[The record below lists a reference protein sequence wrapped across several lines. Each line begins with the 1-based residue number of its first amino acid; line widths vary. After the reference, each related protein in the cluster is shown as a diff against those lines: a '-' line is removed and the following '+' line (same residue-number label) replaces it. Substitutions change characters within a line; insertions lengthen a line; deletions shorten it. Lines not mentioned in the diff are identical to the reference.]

1 MGKESA
7 MNIRDLCVIKYPGQV
22 EAFNIMF
29 GQDSQDSPI
38 VIKYWAV
45 PDVAQPTEAE
55 LEAEIPQYQHQFD
68 VETFKSDI
76 DRKVNDLLLST
87 AQSRGYSSVNSIISY
102 AVSSNVQWKA
112 EADAFVAWRDKV
124 WEQVY
129 IEFNAI
135 DAGGSIPDEDA
146 FMSTLPQI
154 AWPS

>member
-1 MGKESA
+1 
-7 MNIRDLCVIKYPGQV
+7 MNIVDVCKIKYPGQV
-22 EAFNIMF
+22 ESWNIQF

-45 PDVAQPTEAE
+45 PNIAQPTEAE

-76 DRKVNDLLLST
+76 DKKVNDLLLAT

-112 EADAFVAWRDKV
+112 EADAFVTWRDQI

-129 IEFNAI
+129 IEYMAI

-146 FMSTLPQI
+146 FIATLPQI
-154 AWPS
+154 VWP

>member
-1 MGKESA
+1 

-22 EAFNIMF
+22 KSYNIQF

-45 PDVAQPTEAE
+45 PNVAQPTEAE

-76 DRKVNDLLLST
+76 DGKVNGLLLST
-87 AQSRGYSSVNSIISY
+87 AQSRGYSSVNSIVSY

-112 EADAFVAWRDKV
+112 EADAFVAWRDQV

-146 FMSTLPQI
+146 FMATLPQI
-154 AWPS
+154 VWP

>member
-1 MGKESA
+1 
-7 MNIRDLCVIKYPGQV
+7 MNIVDLCQIKYPNQV
-22 EAFNIMF
+22 ELRNIQF

-102 AVSSNVQWKA
+102 AVSSNAQWKY
-112 EADAFVAWRDKV
+112 EADAFVAWRDQV
-124 WEQVY
+124 WEQ
-129 IEFNAI
+129 
-135 DAGGSIPDEDA
+135 SILNTWQLMLVA
-146 FMSTLPQI
+146 QYQMKMNL
-154 AWPS
+154 WRLCHR